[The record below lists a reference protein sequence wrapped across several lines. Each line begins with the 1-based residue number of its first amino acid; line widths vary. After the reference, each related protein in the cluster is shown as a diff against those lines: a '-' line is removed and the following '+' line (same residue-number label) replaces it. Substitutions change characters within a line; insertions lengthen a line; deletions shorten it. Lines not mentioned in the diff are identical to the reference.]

1 MSLDRKKKSIG
12 KETAPRQV
20 DLEGLARGY
29 TEANIRTLG
38 GYASNELVEAG
49 IRIEAIKILLDRG
62 HGRPSQQ
69 HKHVGTAPDGSFQ
82 FEVRLIH
89 EGKPKGVK

>member
-1 MSLDRKKKSIG
+1 
-12 KETAPRQV
+12 V
-20 DLEGLARGY
+20 
-29 TEANIRTLG
+29 
-38 GYASNELVEAG
+38 
-49 IRIEAIKILLDRG
+49 IEAIKILLDRG